1 MYECTCT
8 KYIDFSAS
16 KLQRSNKLT
25 FSWIYIITLKKFYLL
40 FGFDLLKTCTLIW
53 SYSCVQL
60 ITSNSRWDWL
70 LVDMILQDSSVYDLD
85 IYLNRS
91 CMMDNF
97 SSPAFLITYNINN
110 GVQIVGHAVDPP
122 PYSKVS
128 AFALYAIY
136 TL

>member
-1 MYECTCT
+1 MHMCKVYC
-8 KYIDFSAS
+8 IDFSAS

-25 FSWIYIITLKKFYLL
+25 FSLIYITLKKLYLL
-40 FGFDLLKTCTLIW
+40 FGFDLLKICTLIW
-53 SYSCVQL
+53 SNICVQR

-70 LVDMILQDSSVYDLD
+70 LMDMILQDSSVYDLD

-128 AFALYAIY
+128 AFALYVIY

>member
-1 MYECTCT
+1 MDT
-8 KYIDFSAS
+8 
-16 KLQRSNKLT
+16 
-25 FSWIYIITLKKFYLL
+25 
-40 FGFDLLKTCTLIW
+40 
-53 SYSCVQL
+53 
-60 ITSNSRWDWL
+60 
-70 LVDMILQDSSVYDLD
+70 ILQDSSVYDLD

-91 CMMDNF
+91 CMMDNL

-128 AFALYAIY
+128 AF